1 MTTAAGLA
9 VLAIVLFGPAGVLLA
24 RSIWPRTAPRA
35 AVVLW
40 QATGLAGALAAIGS
54 GLAVTVAPMHVRL
67 LTGVRRLIEQA
78 RAGHPLAGLGVYGA
92 IGLTVATDVSAVL
105 IAGLIATTIHT
116 ARTRLRHR
124 RVLDLVGTR
133 SELIPGAL
141 LLDDP
146 RAAAY
151 YLPGLR
157 PRIVVSAGTL
167 GLLSN
172 GGLAAVL
179 DHERGHARERHS
191 IVMLPFA
198 SMDTLLRWMPYAR
211 RARSEVADLLEMAAD
226 DYATRKN
233 DRHALA
239 TALVAMST
247 SSTSYTCTFAASTT
261 GLVARVTRLI
271 EPSQPSRT
279 TAAVAIG
286 AAALVVALPL
296 TVTMIS

>member
-1 MTTAAGLA
+1 MMTAAGLA
-9 VLAIVLFGPAGVLLA
+9 VLAIVLFGPTGVLLA
-24 RSIWPRTAPRA
+24 RAVWPRTAPRA
-35 AVVLW
+35 GVVLW

-54 GLAVTVAPMHVRL
+54 GLAVAVAPMHVRL

-78 RAGHPLAGLGVYGA
+78 KAGHPLAGLGVYGA
-92 IGLTVATDVSAVL
+92 IGLTLATDVSAVL
-105 IAGLIATTIHT
+105 VAGLIATTIHT

-124 RVLDLVGTR
+124 RVLDLVGIR
-133 SELIPGAL
+133 SDGIPGAL

-157 PRIVVSAGTL
+157 PRIVVSAGTV
-167 GLLSN
+167 GLLSK

-226 DYATRKN
+226 DYATRRN
-233 DRHALA
+233 DRLTLA
-239 TALVAMST
+239 AALVAMST
-247 SSTSYTCTFAASTT
+247 SSAAPTCTFGASTT
-261 GLVARVTRLI
+261 GVGARVNRLI
-271 EPSQPSRT
+271 DPYRPSRT
-279 TAAVAIG
+279 AAAFAIG
-286 AAALVVALPL
+286 VAALVVALPL
-296 TVTMIS
+296 TVAMIS